1 MSKLTHTIPVTK
13 VANVCNEHSL
23 ELVKTG
29 QLLVRPKGKKL
40 SMDLMNLVRKQVEL
54 NITTLKHGKPYT
66 LRRICGEEFWSQ
78 LNKGEPNKA
87 GECMVYM
94 TEQNTLPL
102 TCVGKTGSNDKL
114 YQLK

>member
-1 MSKLTHTIPVTK
+1 MSKLTHIIPVTK
-13 VANVCNEHSL
+13 VANVCVEYNQEHG
-23 ELVKTG
+23 KTG
-29 QLLVRPKGKKL
+29 EYFVRLEGKKL
-40 SMDLMNLVRKQVEL
+40 SMDLMNLVRKQVEQC
-54 NITTLKHGKPYT
+54 ITTLKHGKPYT
-66 LRRICGEEFWSQ
+66 LRQICGEEFWSQ

-102 TCVGKTGSNDKL
+102 TCVGATSANCKL